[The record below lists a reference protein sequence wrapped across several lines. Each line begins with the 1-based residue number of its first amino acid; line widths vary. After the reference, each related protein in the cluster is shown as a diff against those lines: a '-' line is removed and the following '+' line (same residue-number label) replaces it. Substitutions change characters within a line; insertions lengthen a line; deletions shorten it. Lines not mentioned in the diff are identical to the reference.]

1 MDSRIAEMDKM
12 KLAITDKSYVE
23 FVKKIKEI
31 YRDLKS
37 VKNLDQVCNEQTISK
52 LEARL
57 PLVISQKW
65 INEVIDKNYKD
76 VTSG

>member
-1 MDSRIAEMDKM
+1 MGKM
-12 KLAITDKSYVE
+12 KFANTDKSYVE